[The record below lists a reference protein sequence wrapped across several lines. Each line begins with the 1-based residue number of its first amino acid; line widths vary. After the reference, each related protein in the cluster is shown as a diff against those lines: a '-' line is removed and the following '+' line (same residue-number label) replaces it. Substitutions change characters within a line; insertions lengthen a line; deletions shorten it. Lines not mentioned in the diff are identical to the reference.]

1 MPVKG
6 GDIVPIRWNAKRVE
20 EAADMLEEEVNKI
33 KEPLE
38 SVKAIAEEALKIPNI
53 PEYVQQSFHA
63 VLSEVERSIGGV
75 NSWNKEPFPGN
86 FARNI
91 ERIRKS
97 IPANALKAVEAREKY
112 GSTTVLV

>member
-1 MPVKG
+1 
-6 GDIVPIRWNAKRVE
+6 VPIKWSAKRVE

-86 FARNI
+86 FARSI

-97 IPANALKAVEAREKY
+97 IPADALKAVEAREKY
-112 GSTTVLV
+112 GSTLSLV